1 MTDRKF
7 SCRSS
12 ELRTASAGLAIM
24 VSTSD
29 GSLLSMVVLR
39 RATDHGFETAVS
51 MTAMA
56 ARRSS
61 ASPTAR
67 ARASRRGGRTCAR
80 TRAAP
85 GDSRNVCTG
94 FPGRRTWSAR
104 AAHGELTGRS
114 AGAPGRRPLAFVE
127 RAQAANAA
135 DARDD
140 GGDDDHDAEVGAARP
155 EGHADFAAAM
165 IGDGAP
171 APSRMRVGPRG
182 QDCGGTH
189 GGKASV
195 RRRCAA
201 PRQTRRRS
209 RGGVGRER
217 TRRRREAR
225 RRRPSSAHSGWRC
238 AI

>member
-1 MTDRKF
+1 
-7 SCRSS
+7 
-12 ELRTASAGLAIM
+12 M

-29 GSLLSMVVLR
+29 GSLLSAVVPR
-39 RATDHGFETAVS
+39 GATDSGFETAVS
-51 MTAMA
+51 MIAMA
-56 ARRSS
+56 TRWSS
-61 ASPTAR
+61 ALSTAR
-67 ARASRRGGRTCAR
+67 ARASRRGGHTCAR

-94 FPGRRTWSAR
+94 FPVRCSWSAR
-104 AAHGELTGRS
+104 AAYGELTGRT
-114 AGAPGRRPLAFVE
+114 AVAPGRRPLAFVE

-135 DARDD
+135 DARADD
-140 GGDDDHDAEVGAARP
+140 GGDDDHDGEVAPGRD
-155 EGHADFAAAM
+155 EGQEDFAAAA

-182 QDCGGTH
+182 QDCGGTL

-217 TRRRREAR
+217 T
-225 RRRPSSAHSGWRC
+225 HSVFWCACRC
-238 AI
+238 AGAQADACKIWPHLTAVLVLSDRDSDFI